1 MADSEI
7 IKSRMERNQGE
18 VFMSRPIVAIVG
30 RPNVGKSTLFNRIT
44 GARTAIVQGQ
54 PGVTRDRIYGEAE
67 WLNRHFTLID
77 TGGIDSD
84 DDVIT
89 RQVRLQAMVAVEQ
102 ADVIIF
108 VVDGRSGLT
117 GVDEEITGILRRHQ
131 KPVVLCVNK
140 VESVESSWEA
150 GIDFYGLGLG
160 DPILVSAEHGRNMGD
175 VLDAVIQYFPEDA
188 GLGED
193 ESLKIAIVGRPNVGK
208 SSLVNKLLGE
218 ERVIV
223 SEVAGT
229 TRDAIDTQ
237 FTYKDQALTLIDTAG
252 LRRRSKVEEDLEYYS
267 VVRTLGAV
275 ERSDVTVVLI
285 DGTEGLTE
293 QDKKIAGYAHEKGRG
308 IILAVNKW
316 DLVPKETNTMRDF
329 ERALRAELQFLSYA
343 PIVFIS
349 ALTGQRLYSLLDLS
363 LDVNEARSMRISTG
377 RFNEILQDAMAMNQ
391 PPSDKGVRLRIFYG
405 SQVQVNPPVFVL
417 HVNRKDLLHFSY
429 ERYLENRIRQEYGFV
444 GTRIM
449 LIAKERDQ

>member
-1 MADSEI
+1 
-7 IKSRMERNQGE
+7 
-18 VFMSRPIVAIVG
+18 MSRPIVAIVG

-44 GARTAIVQGQ
+44 RTRTSIVQGE
-54 PGVTRDRIYGEAE
+54 PGVTRDRIYGDAE
-67 WLNRHFTLID
+67 WLNKHFTLID
-77 TGGIDSD
+77 TGGIDSED
-84 DDVIT
+84 DIIT
-89 RQVRLQAMVAVEQ
+89 RKVRVQAMAAVEQ
-102 ADVIIF
+102 ADVIVF
-108 VVDGRSGLT
+108 VVDGRAGLT
-117 GVDEEITGILRRHQ
+117 GIDEEIADILRRHQ
-131 KPVVLCVNK
+131 KPVVLCANK
-140 VESVESSWEA
+140 VESTLSSWEA
-150 GIDFYGLGLG
+150 ASDFYRLGLG
-160 DPILVSAEHGRNMGD
+160 EPILVSAEHGQNIGD
-175 VLDAVIQYFPEDA
+175 LLDAVVENFPEDA
-188 GLGED
+188 DLDED

-223 SEVAGT
+223 SDVAGT
-229 TRDAIDTQ
+229 TRDAIDTKLI
-237 FTYKDQALTLIDTAG
+237 YKDQPLTLIDTAG
-252 LRRRSKVEEDLEYYS
+252 LRRRSKVDEDLEYYS

-275 ERSDVTVVLI
+275 ERSDVTVIMI

-308 IILAVNKW
+308 MILAVNKW

-391 PPSDKGVRLRIFYG
+391 PPSDKGVRLKIFYG

-417 HVNRKDLLHFSY
+417 HVNRKDLMHFSY
-429 ERYLENRIRQEYGFV
+429 QRYLENRIRQEYGFM
-444 GTRIM
+444 GTPIM
-449 LIAKERDQ
+449 LISKERDE

>member
-1 MADSEI
+1 
-7 IKSRMERNQGE
+7 
-18 VFMSRPIVAIVG
+18 MSRPIVAIVW

-44 GARTAIVQGQ
+44 RARTAIVEGQ
-54 PGVTRDRIYGEAE
+54 PGVTRDRIHGEAE
-67 WLNRHFTLID
+67 WLNKHFILID

-89 RQVRLQAMVAVEQ
+89 RQVRLQAMAAVEQ

-117 GVDEEITGILRRHQ
+117 GIDEEITAILRRHQ

-140 VESVESSWEA
+140 VESAESAWEA
-150 GIDFYGLGLG
+150 AVDFYGLGLG
-160 DPILVSAEHGRNMGD
+160 EPILISAEHGRNVGD
-175 VLDAVIQYFPEDA
+175 LLDAVVEFFPQDADLDED
-188 GLGED
+188 D
-193 ESLKIAIVGRPNVGK
+193 SLRIAVVGRPNVGK
-208 SSLVNKLLGE
+208 SSLVNTLLGE

-223 SEVAGT
+223 SDIAGT

-237 FTYKDQALTLIDTAG
+237 FIYGDQPITLIDTAG
-252 LRRRSKVEEDLEYYS
+252 LRRRSKIEEDLEYYS
-267 VVRTLGAV
+267 VVRALGAV
-275 ERSDVTVVLI
+275 ERSDVTVVML

-293 QDKKIAGYAHEKGRG
+293 QDKKIAGYAHEQGRG
-308 IILAVNKW
+308 IIVAVNKW

-329 ERALRAELQFLSYA
+329 EQALRAELQFMSYA

-349 ALTGQRLYSLLDLS
+349 ALTGQRLNSLLDLS
-363 LDVNEARSMRISTG
+363 LDVNEARSMRIPTG
-377 RFNEILQDAMAMNQ
+377 RFNEILQDAMAINQ

-429 ERYLENRIRQEYGFV
+429 ERYLENRIRQEYGFM

-449 LIAKERDQ
+449 LIAKERER

>member
-1 MADSEI
+1 
-7 IKSRMERNQGE
+7 
-18 VFMSRPIVAIVG
+18 MSRPIVAIVG

-44 GARTAIVQGQ
+44 RARTAIVEGQ
-54 PGVTRDRIYGEAE
+54 PGVTRDRIHGEAE
-67 WLNRHFTLID
+67 WLNKHFILID

-89 RQVRLQAMVAVEQ
+89 RQVRLQAMAAVEQ

-117 GVDEEITGILRRHQ
+117 GIDEEITAILRRHQ

-140 VESVESSWEA
+140 VESAESAWEA
-150 GIDFYGLGLG
+150 AVDFYGLGLG
-160 DPILVSAEHGRNMGD
+160 EPILISAEHGRNVGD
-175 VLDAVIQYFPEDA
+175 LLDAVVEFFPQDADLDED
-188 GLGED
+188 D
-193 ESLKIAIVGRPNVGK
+193 SLRIAVVGRPNVGK
-208 SSLVNKLLGE
+208 SSLVNTLLGE

-223 SEVAGT
+223 SDIAGT

-237 FTYKDQALTLIDTAG
+237 FIYGDQPITLIDTAG
-252 LRRRSKVEEDLEYYS
+252 LRRRSKIEEDLEYYS
-267 VVRTLGAV
+267 VVRALGAV
-275 ERSDVTVVLI
+275 ERSDVTVVML

-293 QDKKIAGYAHEKGRG
+293 QDKKIAGYAHEQGRG
-308 IILAVNKW
+308 IIVAVNKW

-329 ERALRAELQFLSYA
+329 EQALRAELQFMSYA

-349 ALTGQRLYSLLDLS
+349 ALTGQRLNSLLDLS
-363 LDVNEARSMRISTG
+363 LDVNEARSMRIPTG
-377 RFNEILQDAMAMNQ
+377 RFNEILQDAMAINQ

-429 ERYLENRIRQEYGFV
+429 ERYLENRIRQEYGFM

-449 LIAKERDQ
+449 LIAKERER